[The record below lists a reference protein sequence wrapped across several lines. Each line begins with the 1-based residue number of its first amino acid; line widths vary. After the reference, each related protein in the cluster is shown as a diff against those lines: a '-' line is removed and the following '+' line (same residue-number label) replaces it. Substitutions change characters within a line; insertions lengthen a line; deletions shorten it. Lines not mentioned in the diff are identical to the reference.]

1 LSACE
6 DIEGRLQQVGY
17 AHLPDTDTLSLFGF
31 SKGNARDSFAASW
44 NNLGTDLYM
53 DDGGRYRR
61 RRHATFQVINGVAE
75 RQPGFRPIEPNCKI
89 FLYIVVLMA
98 CFNDFSHGT
107 QDISLAAPIQIGIA
121 ASRGGDY
128 SFALSIAAGV
138 VAVAIVVV
146 VGLGKERRGIAFGH
160 KSEIV

>member
-1 LSACE
+1 MTVA
-6 DIEGRLQQVGY
+6 V
-17 AHLPDTDTLSLFGF
+17 T
-31 SKGNARDSFAASW
+31 AAVA
-44 NNLGTDLYM
+44 
-53 DDGGRYRR
+53 
-61 RRHATFQVINGVAE
+61 HATFQVINGVAE

-146 VGLGKERRGIAFGH
+146 VGLGKERRGIPFGH
-160 KSEIV
+160 KGEIV

>member
-17 AHLPDTDTLSLFGF
+17 AHLPDTDTFSLFGF
-31 SKGNARDSFAASW
+31 SKGDAWDSFAASW

-75 RQPGFRPIEPNCKI
+75 RQPGFVVTIRNQQIFSPIPEGIPSELSEPPFSLAKP
-89 FLYIVVLMA
+89 
-98 CFNDFSHGT
+98 CFNHLKSR
-107 QDISLAAPIQIGIA
+107 
-121 ASRGGDY
+121 ASRFSPD
-128 SFALSIAAGV
+128 ARIN
-138 VAVAIVVV
+138 
-146 VGLGKERRGIAFGH
+146 RRENHGRYRHSA
-160 KSEIV
+160 